1 MAKHLQRELEKIK
14 KSILSLGALVED
26 RVRLAIK
33 SIESR
38 NAEIAEQIVSMD
50 YEIDEMEVDIE
61 EECLKALALYQPVAV
76 DLRYVVG
83 VLKINHDL
91 ERISDLAQHIAE
103 RAIQILQSP
112 ALPLAL
118 DVSPLAAKV
127 RIMLR
132 NSIDAFVGLDV
143 ERAREVCQADD
154 EVDACHKQFTV
165 SLKAAIREHPDTVET
180 LLSYLSISRHLE
192 RIADHATNIAEDLVY
207 MIEGDIVRHKKVVE
221 PKS

>member
-1 MAKHLQRELEKIK
+1 MSMHLQKEVEKLK
-14 KSILSLGALVED
+14 YQLLALSSQVED
-26 RVRLAIK
+26 SLADAIMALQ
-33 SIESR
+33 R
-38 NAEIAEQIVSMD
+38 RDMD
-50 YEIDEMEVDIE
+50 LAAQVAKLEEAADVQEVDIE

-76 DLRYVVG
+76 DLRYGVG